1 MGRGHGVQWVRFAC
15 EALNA
20 RNGCC
25 TAARGDGFVR
35 CKPWTRANVEL
46 VMDVDLSV
54 VLWLVVCALFVL
66 AVYEMTRP

>member
-1 MGRGHGVQWVRFAC
+1 
-15 EALNA
+15 L
-20 RNGCC
+20 
-25 TAARGDGFVR
+25 
-35 CKPWTRANVEL
+35 EL

>member
-1 MGRGHGVQWVRFAC
+1 MLSQG
-15 EALNA
+15 
-20 RNGCC
+20 
-25 TAARGDGFVR
+25 
-35 CKPWTRANVEL
+35 L